1 MNLQDKV
8 IVVTGASSGI
18 GAATVRQLVAAGASV
33 VFGARR
39 ENKLADLAKELPDT
53 QIAYQVTDVTKH
65 DDLLSQI
72 SLAVHRFGKVDVLFN
87 NAGIM
92 PLSTLAED
100 KRDDWQNILQTNVM
114 GLLNGISAVLPVMH
128 QQGYGHIIA
137 TGSMAGYNI
146 YSNSAVYCASKFAER
161 AIMES
166 LRQEELPNHIK
177 TTYLAPGMVETEL
190 LASVGDKQRAE
201 EIADAWH
208 ETDHALTADDVSS
221 LVVYMISAPDV
232 VAINEVQIRPRAER

>member
-1 MNLQDKV
+1 
-8 IVVTGASSGI
+8 
-18 GAATVRQLVAAGASV
+18 
-33 VFGARR
+33 
-39 ENKLADLAKELPDT
+39 
-53 QIAYQVTDVTKH
+53 
-65 DDLLSQI
+65 
-72 SLAVHRFGKVDVLFN
+72 
-87 NAGIM
+87 
-92 PLSTLAED
+92 
-100 KRDDWQNILQTNVM
+100 M

-146 YSNSAVYCASKFAER
+146 YPNSAVYCASKFAER

-208 ETDHALTADDVSS
+208 ETDHALTADDVAS